1 MMNKSSSHRGF
12 PTLAESGFWRYFT
25 FTALYFAE
33 GLNMGM
39 LFVGLPAW
47 MAMQGK
53 TPGEIGGFAIACA
66 FPWTFKFVVA
76 PLMDRYTYLL
86 MGRKR
91 PWVLFGQLGLVASL
105 VAMAYVPDP
114 LHHMRLFMAAAFV
127 VSAFGAIQDAA
138 TDGLAVDIL
147 PDEEQ
152 ARANGFMGGA
162 RMIGSSLALALGS
175 WLLSTHSFTAAIL
188 VVALMIGLMTL
199 VPLRFREQPGEKITP
214 WTAGTPSPAAQRMQA
229 TSWGTILKA
238 LFEVFRLKNSLLISL
253 LLFISMGA
261 YNYFET
267 LLPLFAVKIT
277 GWTNVF
283 YAQTFATADL
293 IGGIGGM
300 LIGGY
305 LIEKF
310 GKKRMISAYFL
321 LIMLLVIG
329 LNLLK
334 ASWQSTAF
342 IYGFIIAYRWLNAFA
357 KIGVYAIAM
366 QCSSRKISASNF
378 TFYMTI
384 GAFGSMMGA
393 TLVGPIKDNFSWKI
407 TFLLFVGLITLAW
420 LTMYFLNIEQQIK
433 QLAQLET
440 KEVAPPVLL
449 PI

>member
-1 MMNKSSSHRGF
+1 MTNPSTNYRRF
-12 PTLAESGFWRYFT
+12 PALAEDSFWRYFN
-25 FTALYFAE
+25 FIALYFAE

-53 TPGEIGGFAIACA
+53 TPGEIGAFAVACA

-76 PLMDRYTYLL
+76 PLMDRYTFLP

-91 PWVLFGQLGLVASL
+91 PWVLFGQIGLVASL

-114 LHHMRLFMAAAFV
+114 LHNMRLFMAAAFV

-138 TDGLAVDIL
+138 TDGMAVDII

-175 WLLSTHSFTAAIL
+175 WLLSTRGFPAAIL

-199 VPLRFREQPGEKITP
+199 VPILLREQPGEKIAP
-214 WTAGTPSPAAQRMQA
+214 WTRGTTSPEAQRLQA
-229 TSWGTILKA
+229 TSWLTILRA
-238 LFEVFRLKNSLLISL
+238 LLNVFRLKNSLIISA
-253 LLFISMGA
+253 LLFITQGA

-267 LLPLFAVKIT
+267 LLPLFTVKIS

-283 YAQTFATADL
+283 YAQAFATADL

-310 GKKRMISAYFL
+310 GKKRMIGIYFL
-321 LIMLLVIG
+321 LIMLLVIS
-329 LNLLK
+329 LITLK
-334 ASWQSTAF
+334 MYWAATPF
-342 IYGFIIAYRWLNAFA
+342 IYGFIIVYRWLNAFA

-366 QCSSRKISASNF
+366 QCCSRKISASHF

-384 GAFGSMMGA
+384 GAFGSMIGA
-393 TLVGPIKDNFSWKI
+393 TLIGPIKDNFSWEI
-407 TFLLFVGLITLAW
+407 TFFSFVGMLALAW
-420 LTMYFLNIEQQIK
+420 ATMHFLNIGQ
-433 QLAQLET
+433 QLEQIAELEA
-440 KEVAPPVLL
+440 KETEEQAVLVG
-449 PI
+449 